1 MLAFMHEDRKNGSSS
16 LVTHGINRKCPKK
29 IFFNDESM
37 DISEGPGLYN
47 VEPMLEMDSYGFVIG
62 DRVQPAPISNTVCIM
77 EALHDVIK
85 IGCFDPVHR
94 LSFIKKAKVKGTGDV
109 IYYFQLEHPVT
120 GLPTLAGWA
129 YRDLLYKNPNE
140 IQIELV
146 PTWSTQFSDWTTD
159 AKTIHTD
166 RACAEVTS
174 WVADS
179 VETSACP
186 DDLIGQLPE
195 DPLIYQMKSGY
206 IICDKNE
213 PDYHMVLLHDMA
225 EGTCIRYQIPTIALF
240 IIGAKYRP
248 ADVTDIVLT
257 KICKSYLEQ
266 FMDTPP
272 MRFVMK
278 VVLPD
283 FTENLSAKDVK
294 TFRVFRYSGK
304 IIGFAYLDSKHHIIK
319 SQRYVFRK
327 NGAYSVEACPVPYVF
342 VDRNR
347 IFDITDEVITWL
359 RNRAFYHSIM
369 GPCVVG
375 CPLNNQMM
383 EATIDPAVESVL
395 KAGLMVTVHVEDGDY
410 YTELP
415 FWMLK
420 KADKINELP
429 LAVRKSCDDF
439 IRFFEDRY
447 EKLYIKAYSLIKEG
461 IH

>member
-1 MLAFMHEDRKNGSSS
+1 MLAFMHEDNKNGSSS
-16 LVTHGINRKCPKK
+16 LVTYGINRKCPKK

-62 DRVQPAPISNTVCIM
+62 DRVQPAPISNALYIM

-85 IGCFDPVHR
+85 IGCFNPFNR

-120 GLPTLAGWA
+120 GIPTLAGWA

-159 AKTIHTD
+159 ARPIHSD
-166 RACAEVTS
+166 KACAEVMS

-179 VETSACP
+179 VETSVCL
-186 DDLIGQLPE
+186 DDLVGQLPG

-206 IICDKNE
+206 IVCDRKD
-213 PDYHMVLLHDMA
+213 PKYHMVLLHDMV
-225 EGTCIRYQIPTIALF
+225 EGTCIRYQIPTMAMT
-240 IIGAKYRP
+240 IIQAKYHP
-248 ADVTDIVLT
+248 ADVTDIVLK
-257 KICKSYLEQ
+257 KIYRSYLEQ

-272 MRFVMK
+272 MRFVMEAI
-278 VVLPD
+278 LPE

-294 TFRVFRYSGK
+294 TFRALRFSDK
-304 IIGFAYLDSKHHIIK
+304 IIEFAYLDSKYHIIK

-327 NGAYSVEACPVPYVF
+327 NGAYSVEACPVPDVF
-342 VDRNR
+342 VNRNR
-347 IFDITDEVITWL
+347 ISYITDDVITWL

-369 GPCVVG
+369 GPCVAG
-375 CPLNNQMM
+375 CPTSSCPM
-383 EATIDPAVESVL
+383 TIDPAVKSAL
-395 KAGLMVTVHVEDGDY
+395 KSGLMVTVWVDNGDISV
-410 YTELP
+410 ELP
-415 FWMLK
+415 FWVLR

-429 LAVRKSCDDF
+429 LAVKKSCDDF
-439 IRFFEDRY
+439 IRLFKERY
-447 EKLYIKAYSLIKEG
+447 EKLYIKAYSLIKEA